1 MAPLMQSLTDTFRGL
16 RYAWA
21 CPFCGSET
29 SDQVR
34 VKIFGNDFWV
44 NAASVLGPAPV
55 LLVITAGLWWVSSR
69 ER

>member
-1 MAPLMQSLTDTFRGL
+1 MALLMQSLAHSLRGL
-16 RYAWA
+16 RHAWA

-34 VKIFGNDFWV
+34 AKILGNDFWV
-44 NAASVLGPAPV
+44 NAASVLWPAPA
-55 LLVITAGLWWVSSR
+55 LLLITAGLWYVSSR